1 MEEPVK
7 ITELPHEIL
16 ENILSYLTY
25 DEIAKS
31 REVSRRFNT
40 TCGELL
46 NRGFLNM
53 ERRHSA
59 ILKKVKSLLPRRES
73 ERRVHNLARH
83 SDILTA
89 IETRISMLRMTF
101 MKYIDVNACYFIPGK
116 VIDEILRIL
125 CLVENTCT
133 PPRTHE
139 VLQELRDISSMA
151 MEHFDEKIAP
161 NLKIQRNPVVYPAV
175 PGPSIFSPQLPSLLV
190 KDTTFRNELKMIQHR
205 SFIQKQEISH
215 LKNVVAKLIT
225 RVKKQNN
232 IIRSQTSVIR
242 EQSSKL
248 KDQDTGIAELKRHVE
263 EWDLKFADLVAELSR
278 ARDESSSTSTSA
290 PSSSSTPS
298 APCPN
303 IEVPSLS
310 TSPRLY
316 KSNIKPRMAQ
326 IMPRNSTGLD
336 TPTYDYERKRKLP
349 TSSSLVPI
357 KMSRLHYLTDKDDT
371 DDVNTDDIILS
382 SRIPCFLSSS
392 LESILKS
399 PITSIKSRKRKI
411 QESSYQSK

>member
-1 MEEPVK
+1 M
-7 ITELPHEIL
+7 
-16 ENILSYLTY
+16 
-25 DEIAKS
+25 
-31 REVSRRFNT
+31 
-40 TCGELL
+40 
-46 NRGFLNM
+46 
-53 ERRHSA
+53 
-59 ILKKVKSLLPRRES
+59 
-73 ERRVHNLARH
+73 
-83 SDILTA
+83 
-89 IETRISMLRMTF
+89 
-101 MKYIDVNACYFIPGK
+101 
-116 VIDEILRIL
+116 
-125 CLVENTCT
+125 
-133 PPRTHE
+133 
-139 VLQELRDISSMA
+139 Q
-151 MEHFDEKIAP
+151 
-161 NLKIQRNPVVYPAV
+161 
-175 PGPSIFSPQLPSLLV
+175 
-190 KDTTFRNELKMIQHR
+190 
-205 SFIQKQEISH
+205 
-215 LKNVVAKLIT
+215 
-225 RVKKQNN
+225 VKKQNN

-298 APCPN
+298 APCSN
-303 IEVPSLS
+303 IDIPSLS
-310 TSPRLY
+310 TPPRLY

-326 IMPRNSTGLD
+326 IIPRNSTSLD

-357 KMSRLHYLTDKDDT
+357 KMSRLHYLTDKDDA
-371 DDVNTDDIILS
+371 DDVNSDEIILS